1 MSPDVAPPD
10 WKQLYTAAVLEL
22 DKHRLLARIHEA
34 KMAIFDRIEELN
46 GGGTLSERTALQRA
60 LKALGELHDVYF
72 GDLPVA
78 TLERMAARLNRS
90 RPQDAA

>member
-1 MSPDVAPPD
+1 MSPEVSPTH

-22 DKHRLLARIHEA
+22 DKQKLQARIHEA

-46 GGGTLSERTALQRA
+46 GSGTLSERAALQRA
-60 LKALGELHDVYF
+60 MKALGELHDVYF
-72 GDLPVA
+72 GELPLA
-78 TLERMAARLNRS
+78 TLERMAARLNGS

>member
-1 MSPDVAPPD
+1 MSPDVSPTD

-22 DKHRLLARIHEA
+22 DKEKLLVRIYEA

-46 GGGTLSERTALQRA
+46 GSGKLSERTALQRA
-60 LKALGELHDVYF
+60 LKALRELHDVYF
-72 GDLPVA
+72 GELPVS
-78 TLERMAARLNRS
+78 TLERMAAKLNRS